1 MVFYIVSPY
10 VFPPKHHSSTN
21 DSNRESGVQV
31 AVAITSPQVLNTCPC
46 RRGWGEMKP
55 RKYTIWEHPTINWW
69 FLKSSSLFV
78 LRSASPPKKKK
89 KRDDD
94 WRPSL
99 PLQCKK
105 SPILE
110 SATLAKPLLVI
121 GMAGFFSEMVLRGG
135 KVVLP
140 TFHKRRTMKTE
151 VRLAKLSGLLGWTEE
166 KKKRWKNLEPHWP
179 SGNFG
184 ITSDACSKFQCAQH
198 PATTTWKLI
207 LDLQLKSV
215 AFCLEKVILPSDPFI
230 LGEANA
236 IAWEVVDRYMDPK
249 SCCWGDI
256 MYVCI
261 YVYIYMCVFI
271 FIYLFI
277 YSFIYTCMI
286 LNVCMYSYMVSIY
299 VGKHPEFIAKA

>member
-78 LRSASPPKKKK
+78 SSCYFQFKDLLPPPKKKK
-89 KRDDD
+89 TRR
-94 WRPSL
+94 WLRPSL

-121 GMAGFFSEMVLRGG
+121 GMGGFFSEMVLRGG
-135 KVVLP
+135 KECYP
-140 TFHKRRTMKTE
+140 HSTK
-151 VRLAKLSGLLGWTEE
+151 GG
-166 KKKRWKNLEPHWP
+166 RWK
-179 SGNFG
+179 
-184 ITSDACSKFQCAQH
+184 
-198 PATTTWKLI
+198 
-207 LDLQLKSV
+207 LKCDWRNCQD
-215 AFCLEKVILPSDPFI
+215 F
-230 LGEANA
+230 
-236 IAWEVVDRYMDPK
+236 
-249 SCCWGDI
+249 
-256 MYVCI
+256 
-261 YVYIYMCVFI
+261 
-271 FIYLFI
+271 
-277 YSFIYTCMI
+277 
-286 LNVCMYSYMVSIY
+286 
-299 VGKHPEFIAKA
+299 